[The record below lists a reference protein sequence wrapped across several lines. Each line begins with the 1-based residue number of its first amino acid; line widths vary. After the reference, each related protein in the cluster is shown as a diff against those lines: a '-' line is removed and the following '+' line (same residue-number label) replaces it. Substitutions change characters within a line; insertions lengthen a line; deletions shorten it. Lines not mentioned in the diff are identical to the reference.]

1 MQLFNIIFERLPMV
15 WFLLGLLFNSL
26 ALYLGLDNS
35 LFFVY
40 LIVGW
45 GCCAYGLAIFFLQKL
60 ERPKQSQATKL
71 SPNFISAGDTAGMP
85 SPAANQEAQETAD
98 QESHDQ
104 EPAVRAEGAQRGFR
118 KIATY
123 RIVDDIEGPAVKGC
137 FQLVTPVCF

>member
-26 ALYLGLDNS
+26 ALYLGIESS

-45 GCCAYGLAIFFLQKL
+45 GCCAYGLAIYFLQKL

-71 SPNFISAGDTAGMP
+71 SPNFISAGATTMMP
-85 SPAANQEAQETAD
+85 SPASQAEPQAAAKDRPDDQEAVA
-98 QESHDQ
+98 S
-104 EPAVRAEGAQRGFR
+104 
-118 KIATY
+118 
-123 RIVDDIEGPAVKGC
+123 
-137 FQLVTPVCF
+137 

>member
-26 ALYLGLDNS
+26 ALYLGLDSS

-60 ERPKQSQATKL
+60 ERPKQAEKTKL
-71 SPNFISAGDTAGMP
+71 SPNFISAGATTVMP
-85 SPAANQEAQETAD
+85 SPAQQD
-98 QESHDQ
+98 ESQHSAEQSDGQ
-104 EPAVRAEGAQRGFR
+104 EPVP
-118 KIATY
+118 T
-123 RIVDDIEGPAVKGC
+123 
-137 FQLVTPVCF
+137 

>member
-26 ALYLGLDNS
+26 ALYLGLDSS

-60 ERPKQSQATKL
+60 ERPKQAEATKL
-71 SPNFISAGDTAGMP
+71 SPNFISAGATTAMP
-85 SPAANQEAQETAD
+85 SPAAQQDSQAPAEQSDDQAQVPT
-98 QESHDQ
+98 
-104 EPAVRAEGAQRGFR
+104 
-118 KIATY
+118 
-123 RIVDDIEGPAVKGC
+123 
-137 FQLVTPVCF
+137 